1 MAKAKAKTMATPKG
15 SAPAQRAAG
24 VAIGNPVPDFT
35 LPSTAGEPFRL
46 AALRGAPVVLYFYPK
61 DATSGCTL
69 EAQEFRDLHAKLRRA
84 GATVW
89 GISRDS
95 LASHARF
102 RAAQALS
109 FHLLSDA
116 EEHACRLFDVIREKN
131 MYGRKVM
138 GIERS
143 TFLVDS
149 KGVLRQEWRKVKV
162 AGHAEVVLEAV
173 RALD

>member
-1 MAKAKAKTMATPKG
+1 MAKAKAATTPK
-15 SAPAQRAAG
+15 ANTPARRTAAITVG
-24 VAIGNPVPDFT
+24 KPVPDFT
-35 LPSTAGEPFRL
+35 LPSSAGEPFRL
-46 AALRGAPVVLYFYPK
+46 SALRGAPVVLYFYPK

-69 EAQEFRDLHAKLRRA
+69 EAQDFRDLHAKLRRA

-95 LASHARF
+95 VASHARF
-102 RAAQALS
+102 RAAQALP

-116 EEHACRLFDVIREKN
+116 EERACRLFDVIHEKN

-138 GIERS
+138 GIVRS

-162 AGHAEVVLEAV
+162 AGHAEAVLEAL

>member
-1 MAKAKAKTMATPKG
+1 MAKAKTNPG
-15 SAPAQRAAG
+15 D
-24 VAIGNPVPDFT
+24 PVPDFT

-46 AALRGAPVVLYFYPK
+46 AANRGAPVVLYFYPK

-69 EAQEFRDLHAKLRRA
+69 EAQDFRDLHAKLRRA
-84 GATVW
+84 GASVW

-102 RAAQALS
+102 RAAQELP

-116 EEHACRLFDVIREKN
+116 EEQACRLFDVIREKN

-143 TFLVDS
+143 TFLIDNR
-149 KGVLRQEWRKVKV
+149 GLLQAEWRKVRV
-162 AGHAEVVLEAV
+162 AGHAEAVLA
-173 RALD
+173 ALAAR